1 MTEGGKYV
9 GVVVMIPINSH
20 ALSARL
26 VNCPGVHP
34 TSFHGHQPGNYKSPL
49 SVLTQVKVS
58 VL

>member
-9 GVVVMIPINSH
+9 GVTVMIPINSH
-20 ALSARL
+20 ALSTRL
-26 VNCPGVHP
+26 VNSPGVHP
-34 TSFHGHQPGNYKSPL
+34 TSFPGYQPVKYKSPL